1 MSTFAGDIQV
11 VCLGTLTLLII
22 YTLWLSRYRGLDGHL
37 AVRWLLIQG
46 GALLTIMFW
55 RWLPLFSVTSSLQ
68 DRELLLMVTVLL
80 FAFVI
85 FLALDLWV
93 QHPPQSAENKR
104 LTQELAIQRERIDRL
119 VHTQAPEAVGDI
131 PEPELPRHGANR
143 MSRGAVLACLW
154 IILCVGFFMAEIMGY
169 KSPLYPKVLKA
180 FLTADYLE

>member
-1 MSTFAGDIQV
+1 MSTFARDIQV

-22 YTLWLSRYRGLDGHL
+22 YTLWLSRYRGLNGHL

-85 FLALDLWV
+85 FLILDLLV
-93 QHPPQSAENKR
+93 RNSRQSAQIKR
-104 LTQELAIQRERIDRL
+104 LTQELAIQRERIDTL
-119 VHTQAPEAVGDI
+119 VGPPAPEAMQDI
-131 PEPELPRHGANR
+131 PEPELPQRGADG
-143 MSRGAVLACLW
+143 MPRGAVLACLW
-154 IILCVGFFMAEIMGY
+154 ILVCVGFFVVEIMGY
-169 KSPLYPKVLKA
+169 KSPSYPSVLKA
-180 FLTADYLE
+180 FLTADYLQ

>member
-85 FLALDLWV
+85 FLALDLLV
-93 QHPPQSAENKR
+93 RNSRQSAQIKR

-119 VHTQAPEAVGDI
+119 VHTRVAAAWRQQNVEG
-131 PEPELPRHGANR
+131 
-143 MSRGAVLACLW
+143 RGAGMSLDHTVCGLFHGRDYGLQ
-154 IILCVGFFMAEIMGY
+154 ISLVPQGFESILDGRL
-169 KSPLYPKVLKA
+169 S
-180 FLTADYLE
+180 